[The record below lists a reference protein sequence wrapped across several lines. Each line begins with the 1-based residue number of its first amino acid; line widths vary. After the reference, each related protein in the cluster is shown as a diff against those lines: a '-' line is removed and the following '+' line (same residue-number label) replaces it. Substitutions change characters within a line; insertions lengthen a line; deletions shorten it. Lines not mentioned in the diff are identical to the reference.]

1 MVYPRAIKDSKYG
14 ICHTGSCVSG
24 EDRMELPLEL
34 HGSGGMWTKILYK
47 TSASCL
53 ADFPQVPGALLS
65 L

>member
-14 ICHTGSCVSG
+14 ICDTESCVSG
-24 EDRMELPLEL
+24 EDRMEL

-53 ADFPQVPGALLS
+53 ADFRQVPSALLS